1 MTMHDDDTPLLTVEE
16 KEEWDGFL
24 TRFKRDALPIFERHG
39 FCLDA
44 ALLMFELNRVESL
57 LVAVQEALVE
67 ED

>member
-1 MTMHDDDTPLLTVEE
+1 MHDDDIALLTEAERV
-16 KEEWDGFL
+16 EWDVFL

-67 ED
+67 EE